1 MKIQKYLIP
10 SISDIIFISVFLYLS
25 LSIGNSLLNDG
36 DTGYHIRAGDYILEN
51 LSIPK
56 KDIFSYHYPP
66 FPWTAH
72 EWLSEVIMAIIHK
85 ISGLTGIVLFFSFLI
100 ALSYYIFFKILRRYE
115 TNILITIL
123 LTLLVIASSQI
134 HWLARPH
141 MFSLLLFII
150 WYYLLDE
157 FQYRDRNHLFFMPFL
172 MLLWVNLHGG
182 FISGFI
188 LLALYLFG
196 NIAIFLKSK
205 DELVKRRI
213 TNLVIISFLCL
224 AATLINPYGYKIL
237 LFPFKLTS
245 NKFIMDNVNEF
256 LSPNF
261 HEPMFFTV
269 LLFITIG
276 TLALSKKRLNAIE
289 FMLILLFI
297 YMPLY
302 SIRYVP
308 LFAVISAPIISR
320 HLQNLLEEN
329 KGRFKSFLN
338 NRAMRI
344 SSIDSS
350 AKGYLFP
357 LLSIIFVLSLSLS
370 GEIRF
375 SFDEKSKPVDAVEF
389 IKKEKIK
396 GNMFNNDEFGD
407 YIIYAAWP
415 QYKVFFDGRSD
426 MYGTEMMKEYF
437 KVTRIQP
444 DIDNVLE
451 KYKIDWIIYDS
462 GSSLSV
468 YLLQKKDWKLI
479 YSDGVADI
487 FVRDIEENQ
496 HLIEKYRGVKPFEK
510 KDEDKEKVKD

>member
-1 MKIQKYLIP
+1 
-10 SISDIIFISVFLYLS
+10 
-25 LSIGNSLLNDG
+25 
-36 DTGYHIRAGDYILEN
+36 
-51 LSIPK
+51 
-56 KDIFSYHYPP
+56 
-66 FPWTAH
+66 
-72 EWLSEVIMAIIHK
+72 
-85 ISGLTGIVLFFSFLI
+85 
-100 ALSYYIFFKILRRYE
+100 
-115 TNILITIL
+115 
-123 LTLLVIASSQI
+123 
-134 HWLARPH
+134 
-141 MFSLLLFII
+141 
-150 WYYLLDE
+150 
-157 FQYRDRNHLFFMPFL
+157 MPFL

-188 LLALYLFG
+188 LLAIYLFG
-196 NIAIFLKSK
+196 NIATFLKSK
-205 DELVKRRI
+205 DELIKKRI
-213 TNLVIISFLCL
+213 TNLVIIIFLCL

-338 NRAMRI
+338 NHAMRI

-375 SFDEKSKPVDAVEF
+375 SFDKKSKPVDAVEF

-437 KVTRIQP
+437 KITRIQP

-451 KYKIDWIIYDS
+451 KYKIDWIIYNS
-462 GSSLSV
+462 GSSLSM
-468 YLLQKKDWKLI
+468 YLLQKESWKLI

-487 FVRDIEENQ
+487 FVRDIKENQ
-496 HLIEKYRGVKPFEK
+496 NLIEKYREVKPFK
-510 KDEDKEKVKD
+510 KKGKVKELEIKVVLEQ